1 MKTGLK
7 VKFMVPIL
15 ALVIIC
21 LGIGSVMIFTTSRNA
36 LKRTVNEQ
44 LVSAAEATGQLLNNW
59 LEDTRRNVEGWA
71 GDYDVRSFLLYPGNR
86 EVMQNTVN
94 ARLREIKSKYPY
106 LEAVN
111 VVSLD
116 GEVVASSDPEIV
128 DKLSIA
134 DRSYFQESLKGRVIV
149 SDAMKSGLTGEPVFI
164 IAAPV
169 KSGPEAYGVILGMVR
184 LFALSEKFIDPV
196 SVGKGGYAYL
206 CDREGL
212 TLAHRD
218 KDAVLSRSISDTDF
232 FQQMHGMTKGSIEYG
247 FEGTSYMVAF
257 ARNETTGWY
266 LGVVAHQDEIYA
278 PVRYL
283 AIISLVTALII
294 TVLLVCVIAFLTNRH
309 IIHPIRLVSERLKVA
324 AQGKGDLSL
333 RLDITSR
340 DEVGE
345 LAYWF
350 NAFIDNLEKIISRVK
365 ETAETVDTG
374 TQEVS
379 RGVQDLSHITQEQAT
394 AIEEV
399 AATVEEMTS
408 TIKENAAN
416 ANMGREKTQEM
427 VSVANHS
434 GRVSKDLAR
443 AMEEV
448 TNVSRKIGDIV
459 VTVNEVA
466 FQTNLLA
473 LNAAVEAARAGD
485 HGKGFAVVA
494 GEVRALAQRSAE
506 SSRQIE
512 DLVRDTVAKIG
523 AGDDMV
529 KKTGNSLDQ
538 IIEMIQQLSHTM
550 EDIAAS
556 SGEQARGIDELNR
569 ALSSIDTTTQRNAS
583 TAEEL
588 TSTSERLNI
597 EAGEL
602 ASVVSRFKVS
612 DGLVRGAALGPA
624 VTQYKQKLAEVDPG
638 KAGLQ
643 EGFE

>member
-15 ALVIIC
+15 ALVIVC
-21 LGIGSVMIFTTSRNA
+21 LGIGSAMIFTTSRNA
-36 LKRTVNEQ
+36 LKRIVNEQ

-94 ARLREIKSKYPY
+94 ARLREIKSQYPY

-116 GEVVASSDPEIV
+116 GEVVASSDPGIV

-149 SDAMKSGLTGEPVFI
+149 TDAMKSGLTGEPVFV

-169 KSGPEAYGVILGMVR
+169 KSGPEAYGIILGMVR

-218 KDAVLSRSISDTDF
+218 KDAVLSRSISGTDF
-232 FQQMHGMTKGSIEYG
+232 FQQMHGMAKGSIEYG

-350 NAFIDNLEKIISRVK
+350 NAFIDNLEKIISKVK

-379 RGVQDLSHITQEQAT
+379 RGVQDLSHITQEQAA

-523 AGDDMV
+523 AGDEMV

-569 ALSSIDTTTQRNAS
+569 AMSSIDTTTQRNAS

-602 ASVVSRFKVS
+602 ATVVSRFKVS
-612 DGLVRGAALGPA
+612 DGLVRGVALGPA
-624 VTQYKQKLAEVDPG
+624 VMQYKQKPAEINPG
-638 KAGLQ
+638 KT
-643 EGFE
+643 